1 MVSRCLVSERFVL
14 TLVQTGPISSL
25 NVLGKT
31 IIILNDAQLAAQLL
45 EKRSAIY
52 SSRPQQNFTEM

>member
-1 MVSRCLVSERFVL
+1 MVSRCLVSERLVL